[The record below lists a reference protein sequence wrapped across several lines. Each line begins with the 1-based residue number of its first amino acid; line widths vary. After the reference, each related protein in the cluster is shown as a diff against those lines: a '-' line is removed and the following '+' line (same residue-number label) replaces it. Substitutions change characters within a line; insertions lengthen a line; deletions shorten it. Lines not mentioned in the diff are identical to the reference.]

1 MLTII
6 VAFVG
11 AIAAFFTGVAILMA
25 FENYIDNYE
34 FSEKE
39 ASALHP
45 VTVWMAFSLLFV
57 FVTFLCISTV
67 HLVIGVI
74 GLAATAILVGM
85 NDMINKRVR
94 YFI

>member
-6 VAFVG
+6 AVFVG
-11 AIAAFFTGVAILMA
+11 TIAVFFTGVAILMA
-25 FENYIDNYE
+25 FESYIENYE

-39 ASALHP
+39 ARVLHP
-45 VTVWMAFSLLFV
+45 VTVCMAFSLLFV

-67 HLVIGVI
+67 HLVIGAI
-74 GLAATAILVGM
+74 GLTATAMLASM
-85 NDMINKRVR
+85 NDMVNKRVK

>member
-1 MLTII
+1 MLSII
-6 VAFVG
+6 TAFVS

-25 FENYIDNYE
+25 FESYIDNYE

-39 ASALHP
+39 VRVLHP

-67 HLVIGVI
+67 HLAIGVI
-74 GLAATAILVGM
+74 GLAATAMLASM
-85 NDMINKRVR
+85 NDMVNRRVR
-94 YFI
+94 YFV

>member
-6 VAFVG
+6 AVFVG
-11 AIAAFFTGVAILMA
+11 AIAAFFTGIAILMA
-25 FENYIDNYE
+25 FESYIDNYE

-39 ASALHP
+39 AQVLHP

-74 GLAATAILVGM
+74 GLAATAMLASM
-85 NDMINKRVR
+85 NDMVNRRVR
-94 YFI
+94 YFV